1 MSEKTYL
8 EKAMETISEIE
19 KDLSNN
25 VEMIEL
31 GEMENEES
39 IVSEAEENLVKLNK
53 YCAKKQLETLLSDEA
68 DKNDCY
74 LEINAGAGGTES
86 CDWASMLLRMYSMWA
101 NSKGYKIE
109 VIDELKGE
117 EAGIKSVSISISG
130 VNAYGWLKRE
140 SGIHRLVRISPFDSN
155 AKRHT
160 SFSSVFVSPVI
171 DENINIEI
179 NESDLRIDTFR
190 ASGKG
195 GQHVNTTDSAVRI
208 THIPTNIVTSSQAQ
222 RSQHKNKD
230 QAMKMLKSKLYELE
244 LQKKQAEKDSIE
256 GAKTDIGWGHQ
267 IRNYVLQPYQLIKD
281 VRTNVETGNVKAVL
295 DGNLDE
301 FLEANLTLK
310 M

>member
-101 NSKGYKIE
+101 NNKGYKLEIL
-109 VIDELKGE
+109 DELKGE

-256 GAKTDIGWGHQ
+256 GTKTDIGWGHQ